1 MVEDGILAAVEIGE
15 RKLTAIEFQSLADVP
30 PEIEW
35 FANIENENT
44 RRAYRNDVRE
54 FMAFAG
60 ISHPGEIRTV
70 KRSHLIAWRKQ
81 LENRALTSADDSA
94 ETFVAFVAL

>member
-1 MVEDGILAAVEIGE
+1 MVEDGILAAVENGE
-15 RKLTAIEFQSLADVP
+15 RKLTASEFQSLADVP

-60 ISHPGEIRTV
+60 IEHPGEIRTV
-70 KRSHLIAWRKQ
+70 ILRSMLPRPRRPNP
-81 LENRALTSADDSA
+81 L
-94 ETFVAFVAL
+94 